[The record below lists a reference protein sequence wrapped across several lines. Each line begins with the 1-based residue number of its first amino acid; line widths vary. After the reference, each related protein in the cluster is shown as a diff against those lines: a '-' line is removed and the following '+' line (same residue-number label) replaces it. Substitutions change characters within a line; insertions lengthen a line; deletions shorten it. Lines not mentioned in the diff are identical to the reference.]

1 VIICLYVDGMLIFG
15 TGLERVE
22 KTKNF
27 LSSKFSMKDMGEAD
41 IILGI
46 KLIRNNDA
54 ICLT

>member
-1 VIICLYVDGMLIFG
+1 MIICLYVDGMLIFG